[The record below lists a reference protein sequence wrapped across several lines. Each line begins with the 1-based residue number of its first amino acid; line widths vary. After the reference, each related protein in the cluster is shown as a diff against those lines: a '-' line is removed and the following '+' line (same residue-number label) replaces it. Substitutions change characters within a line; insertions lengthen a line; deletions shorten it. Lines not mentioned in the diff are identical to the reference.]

1 MTSSF
6 RALGR
11 LFAGASLLA
20 LPSLLLIP
28 GCGGGGSG
36 ATPGL
41 AFQRVVGVELLDN
54 SGTGTP
60 VVFDRGNL
68 TVGIV
73 DSSSPVRTASG
84 TLQLL
89 GSAAIVPT
97 PTATVAGATP
107 APTPAL
113 PTGTINLRPTTA
125 SYLLTGTATY
135 TGSSAPFDINMR
147 GALKSDLPF
156 TLLGNM
162 QRGSIILL
170 RAQTQSGSV
179 IIPMRVVEIPFAFAT
194 VAPTPVVTS
203 VPNATPVATPTGTAT
218 ATGTPT
224 ATASATPVSPVGTPV
239 SPVGTPVS
247 PLGTPVSPTTPF

>member
-1 MTSSF
+1 MTSS
-6 RALGR
+6 RTLGR

-20 LPSLLLIP
+20 LPALLLIP
-28 GCGGGGSG
+28 GCGGGGNG
-36 ATPGL
+36 PTPDT
-41 AFQRVVGVELLDN
+41 AFQRVVGVELLEN
-54 SGTGTP
+54 SPAGTP

-73 DSSSPVRTASG
+73 DSKSATKTASG

-107 APTPAL
+107 ALA
-113 PTGTINLRPTTA
+113 TGTINLHPTTA

-135 TGSSAPFDINMR
+135 TGSSAPFAINMR

-156 TLLGNM
+156 TLAGSLE
-162 QRGSIILL
+162 QGSIVVL
-170 RAQTQSGSV
+170 RAQAQSGSV
-179 IIPMRVVEIPFAFAT
+179 VIPMRVVQTPFAFAT
-194 VAPTPVVTS
+194 AVPTPAATTAATTI
-203 VPNATPVATPTGTAT
+203 PNATPVATGTAT

-224 ATASATPVSPVGTPV
+224 GTALATPTTTPVSPVGTPV

-247 PLGTPVSPTTPF
+247 PTTPF